1 MLISPRIRQRLILIL
16 VLCGTV
22 SAQPVLSSSMMEIP
36 VRISLERLFAVAE
49 KEMPQQTGHWRQWK
63 KHHGVRTK
71 YRAWRGPLSFT
82 LQGDVLTVQAHVRYW
97 IKAQKSLLGRLDINS
112 SCGVNE
118 PPRQAVIGII
128 IRLDW
133 EPDWTLRSDFR
144 VLPSRFL
151 DRCAMTVAN
160 IDMTPLVEKEFR
172 KQLESRMQT
181 ALTTLLPRLATI
193 RQQAEQ
199 NWFRLQ
205 QPIRL
210 WADHWLL
217 LKPRGI
223 ALSPLEGSGNR
234 LDARLALALEPEVLT
249 NSLPEVQ
256 RQPLPPLMRS
266 YPRSNGLNLQLA
278 IELDYTDLNRAVS
291 ERLADKSLDI
301 GGWHSAVEAIE
312 LGGQKQDL
320 RIDVSLGGHAAG
332 HVTLL
337 AKLVF
342 EPKIQQIQLEILD
355 YSYQPEDPGLSIQEN
370 LFRGYIRRM
379 LETTANRK
387 IHQQTNRWKER
398 LLATIREITP
408 DGATLHMD
416 SLQIRKAQLDITAN
430 AIKLNGMLSGEI
442 VVEFH

>member
-1 MLISPRIRQRLILIL
+1 
-16 VLCGTV
+16 
-22 SAQPVLSSSMMEIP
+22 
-36 VRISLERLFAVAE
+36 
-49 KEMPQQTGHWRQWK
+49 
-63 KHHGVRTK
+63 
-71 YRAWRGPLSFT
+71 
-82 LQGDVLTVQAHVRYW
+82 
-97 IKAQKSLLGRLDINS
+97 
-112 SCGVNE
+112 
-118 PPRQAVIGII
+118 
-128 IRLDW
+128 
-133 EPDWTLRSDFR
+133 
-144 VLPSRFL
+144 
-151 DRCAMTVAN
+151 
-160 IDMTPLVEKEFR
+160 
-172 KQLESRMQT
+172 
-181 ALTTLLPRLATI
+181 
-193 RQQAEQ
+193 
-199 NWFRLQ
+199 
-205 QPIRL
+205 
-210 WADHWLL
+210 
-217 LKPRGI
+217 
-223 ALSPLEGSGNR
+223 
-234 LDARLALALEPEVLT
+234 
-249 NSLPEVQ
+249 
-256 RQPLPPLMRS
+256 MRS

-278 IELDYTDLNRAVS
+278 IELDYTDLSRAVS

-301 GGWHSAVEAIE
+301 AGWHSAVEAIE

-342 EPKIQQIQLEILD
+342 EPKIQQIQLEIMD

-408 DGATLHMD
+408 DGATLHVD